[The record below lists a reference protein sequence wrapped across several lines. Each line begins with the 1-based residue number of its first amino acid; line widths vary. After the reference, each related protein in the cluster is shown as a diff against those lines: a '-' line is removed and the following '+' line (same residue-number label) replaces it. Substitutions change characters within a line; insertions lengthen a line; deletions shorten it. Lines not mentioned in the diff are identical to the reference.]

1 MAEEVLLFWPQR
13 FFVPP
18 ALVRDALSLRLSR
31 RPKADSRALISR
43 KTYTLILPDVILPVT
58 VKTRKSK

>member
-13 FFVPP
+13 IFIPP
-18 ALVRDALSLRLSR
+18 ALVRDALSLRLSH
-31 RPKADSRALISR
+31 RPKADSRVLISR